1 MTTVSADRDLLSI
14 GMLASHVQR
23 SVHTIEQ
30 TANRLHIKPAMK
42 INGVPYFDGRQVEQL
57 TEAINNQTATR

>member
-23 SVHTIEQ
+23 SVKAIEQ
-30 TANRLHIKPAMK
+30 AATAANIAPAMRV
-42 INGVPYFDGRQVEQL
+42 NGVPYFNADQVERL
-57 TEAINNQTATR
+57 TEAVSKGGK

>member
-23 SVHTIEQ
+23 PVRSIEQ
-30 TANRLHIKPAMK
+30 AATALRMEPAMK

-57 TEAINNQTATR
+57 TAAISKGSK

>member
-23 SVHTIEQ
+23 SVKAIEQ
-30 TANRLHIKPAMK
+30 AAAAIQIEPAMK
-42 INGVPYFDGRQVEQL
+42 LNGIAYWDANQVEQI
-57 TEAINNQTATR
+57 TEAISTQGSK